1 MLKIKLHIF
10 SSLFLIATAAFA
22 QSKIKLIPLP
32 LAINSIN
39 QEYSGITQY
48 GNRVYLLPQ
57 YGSNY
62 TTKLKGEFNIYSFA
76 TDSISHAIEGTDTLH
91 HFRTLKVKNLT
102 RLPNEIV
109 DNYQGFEAIAIAN
122 NQVYLTIETKDTH
135 YYCYML
141 KGVLDILKNE
151 IYIDSR
157 NFIRLRRYPAI
168 VNAGFESLAYLPKEK
183 KLLAYYEFNA
193 MPGGGIG
200 YLIAPDFKSAP
211 KPVKAPYL
219 YFRITDIA
227 ATNADRLYGINYY
240 YYNDYKD
247 YLANGILQYPDE
259 KIKTAVPSLAIPLN
273 NNSNYL
279 HDAKTTFARIVT
291 LKNYK
296 DKQWQQVAT
305 FDGYKNNWEGISLFK
320 NGALIIT
327 DANRSSKQLT
337 TFGYIEFDK

>member
-1 MLKIKLHIF
+1 MLKITLKIF
-10 SSLFLIATAAFA
+10 SFLFLLATAAFA
-22 QSKIKLIPLP
+22 QSKIKLIQLP

-57 YGSNY
+57 YGNNY

-76 TDSISHAIEGTDTLH
+76 TDSINHAIEGTDTLY

-135 YYCYML
+135 YYCYVL
-141 KGVLDILKNE
+141 KGVLDTLKNE

-168 VNAGFESLAYLPKEK
+168 VNAGFESLAYLPKGK

-193 MPGGGIG
+193 MPNGGIA
-200 YLIAPDFKSAP
+200 YLIDPDFKSAP

-219 YFRITDIA
+219 YFRMTDIA
-227 ATNADRLYGINYY
+227 ADNRDRIYGINYY
-240 YYNDYKD
+240 YNGDYED
-247 YLANGILQYPDE
+247 HLVNGILQHPED
-259 KIKTAVPSLAIPLN
+259 KIETAIPELAEPLN
-273 NNSNYL
+273 KDPDYL
-279 HDAKTTFARIVT
+279 KKNTYARIVS

-296 DKQWQQVAT
+296 ATQWEHVFS
-305 FDGYKNNWEGISLFK
+305 FDGYKNNWEGITLFGK
-320 NGALIIT
+320 GALIIT
-327 DANRSSKQLT
+327 DANRSNKQLS
-337 TFGYIEFDK
+337 TFGYIPFDK